1 MASETNQVMSGET
14 WPKESQR
21 LRNGANGQVPV
32 DSLRGDDD
40 FGKKARKARLAEG
53 GNIASEP
60 NQVGLNHGDVFAAA
74 SIAKAFF
81 EASFAI
87 VKDYGEHVR
96 WSGGG
101 RAQAAATLA
110 QACATVYAAQMQAG
124 QRKGRKTTP

>member
-1 MASETNQVMSGET
+1 MATEPNQGMSGEI

-32 DSLRGDDD
+32 GSLQGDDYS
-40 FGKKARKARLAEG
+40 GKKPARPGLRRG

-60 NQVGLNHGDVFAAA
+60 NPVSPNHGDVFAAA
-74 SIAKAFF
+74 SIARAFF